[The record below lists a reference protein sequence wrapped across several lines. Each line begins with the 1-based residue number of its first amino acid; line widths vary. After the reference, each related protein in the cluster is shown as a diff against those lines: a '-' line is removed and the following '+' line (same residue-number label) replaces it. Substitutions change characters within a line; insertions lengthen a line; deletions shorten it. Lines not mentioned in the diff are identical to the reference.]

1 MQINETSESRPRTL
15 DSERLEDIV
24 VLGDRAGL
32 ALGVQPAFSAR
43 DLVADGDNNGTFA
56 SRCVEIPVIGA
67 NGEVSGVLCHTSWY
81 DTRGM
86 SALRPQQEMHT
97 TGDPA
102 RFIVHDIN
110 NVLAVIAS
118 GLRLIERQG
127 SAEHRRAIVSRLQDA
142 ITRGA
147 MLSRQFLDTARQQ
160 CNASDGSVA
169 GSRLA
174 AMAGTLDRALHPDVA
189 VRTAIDSDLWAINAD
204 CEELYYALLNLCR
217 NSADAMPKGGTI
229 TILARNV
236 EATAGSAAGFVEIAV
251 VDDGIGM
258 PQDVLSKAAI
268 RYFTTKPVGSGSGLG
283 LYQVYRFAEGRGGAI
298 RIESEPGVGTAV
310 RIVLPRVAASALP
323 ISGVAEIAYTPSP
336 DGGVFHVVDPA
347 TAIPTS

>member
-1 MQINETSESRPRTL
+1 MQINKTNESCPRTL
-15 DSERLEDIV
+15 DSERFEDIV

-32 ALGVQPAFSAR
+32 ALGGQPALSAR
-43 DLVADGDNNGTFA
+43 ILVDDSNSNSDFA
-56 SRCVEIPVIGA
+56 SGCMEVPVLGSDGEI
-67 NGEVSGVLCHTSWY
+67 SGVLCKASWY
-81 DTRGM
+81 DTRGT
-86 SALRPQQEMHT
+86 SALRSQEEMLAA
-97 TGDPA
+97 GDPA

-118 GLRLIERQG
+118 GLRLIERQ
-127 SAEHRRAIVSRLQDA
+127 SNAEHRRAIASRLQDA

-147 MLSRQFLDTARQQ
+147 MLSRRFLDTAWQQ
-160 CNASDGSVA
+160 CNSSDGSVA

-174 AMAGTLDRALHPDVA
+174 ALAGTLDRALHPDVT
-189 VRTAIDSDLWAINAD
+189 VRTEIDPDLWPINAD

-229 TILARNV
+229 TILARNI

-258 PQDVLSKAAI
+258 PQEVLSKAST

-310 RIVLPRVAASALP
+310 RIVLPCLAASALR
-323 ISGVAEIAYTPSP
+323 ISGVAEITYTPSP
-336 DGGVFHVVDPA
+336 EGGVFHVVDPA
-347 TAIPTS
+347 IAIPTS